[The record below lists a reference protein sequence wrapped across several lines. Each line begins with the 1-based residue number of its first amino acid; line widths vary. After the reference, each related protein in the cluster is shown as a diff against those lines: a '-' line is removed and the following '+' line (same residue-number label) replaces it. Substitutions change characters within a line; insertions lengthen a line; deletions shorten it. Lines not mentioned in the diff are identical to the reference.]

1 MTKLPEK
8 PWSHVSADFYEPLPT
23 GEYLLVLMDDYSRF
37 PIVEITTSISAK
49 AIIPKLDKIF
59 SSFVILNG
67 SVLLHGVLAKHGKH
81 CANVLSTKLFIAGN
95 HTFSLRSCFVLT
107 KDFKRDMTFSLL
119 SV

>member
-49 AIIPKLDKIF
+49 TIILKLDKIF
-59 SSFVILNG
+59 SIGIPDELKTDNGPPFQSF
-67 SVLLHGVLAKHGKH
+67 
-81 CANVLSTKLFIAGN
+81 
-95 HTFSLRSCFVLT
+95 
-107 KDFKRDMTFSLL
+107 
-119 SV
+119 